1 MIRVI
6 VRTVNCANAAHVG
19 GPIDTDY
26 KTFDVDLPEL
36 KKFLQEP
43 TLNGWTY
50 HAREVVGVELL
61 EDAPAKR
68 KSEDRKP

>member
-26 KTFDVDLPEL
+26 KTFDFDLPEL
-36 KKFLQEP
+36 EAFLKEPERKK
-43 TLNGWTY
+43 WTY
-50 HAREVVGVELL
+50 TTREVIGVELVNA
-61 EDAPAKR
+61 APAKR
-68 KSEDRKP
+68 KSEDGK